1 MNGYMVLLG
10 LFALATAI
18 AAPVIIS
25 DWRHEARKKM
35 KRR

>member
-1 MNGYMVLLG
+1 MNGYIVLFW

-18 AAPVIIS
+18 AAPIIIS
-25 DWRHEARKKM
+25 DWPHEARKKT